1 MGKACKLR
9 KPEGGRERRAASQA
23 VGGMGGTEQRAAGT
37 SRCPCARAGTSPQ
50 SPPRPRAGGTC
61 SRLPAAAREPRP
73 EARAPRSAHDSE
85 TAGLRGPSRPSRP
98 VPPRTARAAS
108 LPLSAGAPRPGC
120 GSAGESPACPG
131 RTFPYELSS
140 APPPAR
146 STGITSKTKLRGL
159 VPPSKRRG
167 LWPQRLRQPREAPPI
182 HPPQHVIAGPGRSV
196 PNPPRALL
204 EAPGCGPPQKISVL
218 SGA

>member
-1 MGKACKLR
+1 MSRGQGTAGRAHRMFRAEGKVGRSHLGPGVENSWSESKIDGEKAVGKACMLR
-9 KPEGGRERRAASQA
+9 KPEGGRERRAASRA

-98 VPPRTARAAS
+98 SRPVPPRTARAAS

-146 STGITSKTKLRGL
+146 PLYRHHL
-159 VPPSKRRG
+159 
-167 LWPQRLRQPREAPPI
+167 Q
-182 HPPQHVIAGPGRSV
+182 
-196 PNPPRALL
+196 N
-204 EAPGCGPPQKISVL
+204 
-218 SGA
+218 